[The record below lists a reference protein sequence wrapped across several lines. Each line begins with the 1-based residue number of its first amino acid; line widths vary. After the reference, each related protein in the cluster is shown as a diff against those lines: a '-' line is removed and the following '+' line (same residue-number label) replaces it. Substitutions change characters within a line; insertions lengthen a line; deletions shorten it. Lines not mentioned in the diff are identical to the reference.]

1 VGESLDLSSIESCDK
16 NGWRYAE
23 RPRSLLL
30 LLVSLVS
37 LIFFGQLCKKK
48 VGMIGLLNRN
58 LDVRKS
64 GRDGKD
70 DEGDF
75 NMTFGSQ

>member
-1 VGESLDLSSIESCDK
+1 
-16 NGWRYAE
+16 
-23 RPRSLLL
+23 
-30 LLVSLVS
+30 
-37 LIFFGQLCKKK
+37 
-48 VGMIGLLNRN
+48 LLNRN

-75 NMTFGSQ
+75 NMTFGSQWELKVAPFDNKLFNGWSRYSSLICFNKTP